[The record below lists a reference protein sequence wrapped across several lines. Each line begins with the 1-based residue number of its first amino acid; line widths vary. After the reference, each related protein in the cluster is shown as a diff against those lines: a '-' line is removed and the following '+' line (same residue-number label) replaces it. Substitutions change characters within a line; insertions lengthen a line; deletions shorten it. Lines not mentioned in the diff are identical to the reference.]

1 MKKVFFSILAVIL
14 ALSLVSCGPAATV
27 TTTQTE
33 IETQTV
39 TDTITKEVTHTHTL
53 TQQLT
58 TQYGQYL
65 KSDKLYNYY
74 PDVDDETLA
83 TLVNGNNEFAFD
95 LYRQL
100 VSTQD
105 GNLFYSPY
113 SISLALA
120 MTYAGANGQTKEQMA
135 DVLNFL
141 LEDEELHSAFN
152 KLALELAGR
161 SEENDKNKFTLNIAN
176 ALWGQEGCKFSR
188 EFLDI
193 LAENYDAGLGLLDFS
208 NKTEEARQVINEWV
222 DDETNGKI
230 PELIAEGEIDPRT
243 EFIITSA
250 IYFKAEWFAPFT
262 ESETHDADFK
272 LLDGSTVTVS
282 MMEQEM
288 QFNYEDGSNY
298 QAIELKY
305 KGNDFSMVIL
315 LPGYGEFEE
324 FEAALDAQKVS
335 EIISNMDSD
344 IVTLS
349 MPKFNYETGI
359 NLIEILGDMG
369 LPIAELQ
376 ILNAAHQACISVD
389 ELGTEAAAATWVG
402 VGGISSN
409 MFTMDRPFIYLIR
422 DIETN
427 TILFTG
433 RVLNPAE

>member
-1 MKKVFFSILAVIL
+1 MKKVVFTILAVIL
-14 ALSLVSCGPAATV
+14 TLSICSCGTV
-27 TTTQTE
+27 DNPTTTQSDTTVK
-33 IETQTV
+33 TQSG
-39 TDTITKEVTHTHTL
+39 E
-53 TQQLT
+53 
-58 TQYGQYL
+58 YGQYL
-65 KSDKLYNYY
+65 KSDKIYNSS
-74 PDVDDETLA
+74 PAVDDTTLSN
-83 TLVNGNNEFAFD
+83 LVSGNNEFAFD
-95 LYRQL
+95 LYQQIIA
-100 VSTQD
+100 TED

-113 SISLALA
+113 SISLAFA
-120 MTYAGANGQTKEQMA
+120 MLYANTAS
-135 DVLNFL
+135 
-141 LEDEELHSAFN
+141 EELKEMMEEALDFYLDDKELHTAFN
-152 KLALELAGR
+152 KLALDLAGR

-176 ALWGQEGCKFSR
+176 ALWGQEGCEFSR

-193 LAENYDAGLGLLDFS
+193 LAENYDAALGLLDFS
-208 NKTEEARQVINEWV
+208 NKPEEARQVINEWV

-230 PELIAEGEIDPRT
+230 PELIAEGEIDPIT

-305 KGNDFSMVIL
+305 KGNDFSMVVL
-315 LPGYGEFEE
+315 LPDEGEFEE

-335 EIISNMDSD
+335 DIIDNMDSD
-344 IVTLS
+344 VVTLS

-359 NLIEILGDMG
+359 NLIEILCDMG

-402 VGGISSN
+402 VGGVSSN
-409 MFTMDRPFIYLIR
+409 VFNMDRPFIYLIR

-427 TILFTG
+427 TILFAG
-433 RVLNPAE
+433 RVMNPAE